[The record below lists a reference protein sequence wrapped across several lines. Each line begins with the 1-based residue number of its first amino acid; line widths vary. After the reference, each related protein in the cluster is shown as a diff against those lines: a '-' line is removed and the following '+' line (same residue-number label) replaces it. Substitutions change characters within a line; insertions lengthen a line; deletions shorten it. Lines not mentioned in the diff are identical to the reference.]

1 MKPYSLTKRLIVIVL
16 LIELVSELCVT
27 AAAFVYEEHMHLRAF
42 DVLLRGRADSILGA
56 VQDSEDAADN
66 VMMDGSEISI
76 PPDDLFEVRE
86 TSGRVVGQSLNWPD
100 ALQLNTGAQ
109 KERWRSRPEPHGTG
123 QQAFTQFSVAGT
135 SYRMIRIEGLRIVDP
150 GDANGGIRRYVWVYY
165 GSPVRQVWLAIF
177 RSVGFYAIS
186 SLLVLAF
193 TGTLM
198 LWLLN
203 RGLSPLRELASSAG
217 KVSVSSWSFSPPE
230 RARMIHELMP
240 LVTAIESAVAGL
252 ERSFEQQR
260 RFTGDAAHELKTG
273 VAVVKSSLQ
282 LLNMKQRTAA
292 EYKAGLERCLVDCVR
307 MEEIVGQMLA
317 LARLEEGSADQS
329 SEAATEIHST
339 LKQVASQL
347 ETIARIRNIA
357 ILIHG
362 PLDAGGEPVD
372 EPVDEPVI
380 VQIDPAQFKLL
391 CSNVLINAIQHSPA
405 DSVIGIEI
413 RNRSGC
419 AEIEIHD
426 EGDGIDAADLPH
438 VFERF
443 FRNDPSRSRNTGG
456 TGLGLAICKAI
467 ADRFNGTIAIDSERS
482 VGTSV
487 TISFPVIVPSVT
499 PVRK

>member
-1 MKPYSLTKRLIVIVL
+1 MKPYSLTKQLIVIVL

-27 AAAFVYEEHMHLRAF
+27 AAAFVYEEHMHFRAF

-86 TSGRVVGQSLNWPD
+86 TTGRIVGHSSNWPD
-100 ALQLNTGAQ
+100 ELRLDTDAQ
-109 KERWRSRPEPHGTG
+109 KERWRSRPEPHGSG
-123 QQAFTQFSVAGT
+123 QQAFSHFSVAGI
-135 SYRMIRIEGLRIVDP
+135 SYRLIRIEGLRIVDP

-186 SLLVLAF
+186 SLLVLAL

-203 RGLSPLRELASSAG
+203 RGLSPLRELASLAG

-230 RARMIHELMP
+230 RARMIYELAP
-240 LVTAIESAVAGL
+240 LVSAIENVLAGL

-292 EYKAGLERCLVDCVR
+292 EYQAGLERCLVDCVR

-317 LARLEEGSADQS
+317 LARLEEGPADRGDDQGN
-329 SEAATEIHST
+329 EATTEIHAT
-339 LKQVASQL
+339 LEQMASQL
-347 ETIARIRNIA
+347 ETIARMRNIA
-357 ILIHG
+357 IVVHDTSD
-362 PLDAGGEPVD
+362 PSGEPVD
-372 EPVDEPVI
+372 QPVT
-380 VQIDPAQFKLL
+380 VQIDPAQFTLL

-405 DSVIGIEI
+405 GSVIGVEI

-426 EGDGIDAADLPH
+426 DGDGIDAADLPH

-467 ADRFNGTIAIDSERS
+467 ADRFNGTIAIDSQRG

-487 TISFPVIVPSVT
+487 TIRFPVVVPSLT